1 MTRHPFVIADVFT
14 DRPYSGNQLAVV
26 FDADGLTKAQMQAV
40 AAEFGFSET
49 TFVLRPERDDHD
61 VRVRIFTP
69 GTELPFAG
77 HPTVGTA
84 LALAWRKE
92 PGERPSAVVLG
103 EGAGPVPVELRYA
116 GGEPVAAEFR
126 APALPARGGP
136 VEGQRC
142 VAALGLEPRDLV
154 LADGLPGEASCGL
167 PFLLVRLA
175 SREALERARMLDPGL
190 FDGLSADA
198 VYLFVEEGEEIR
210 ARMFSPLDGI
220 GEDPATGSAAA
231 ALAGFLGS
239 VDAPDGT
246 RRWRIRQGVEMGR
259 PSLIEAS
266 ARRHHGRVAEVRVGG
281 SAIMIAEGWI
291 TPPPG

>member
-14 DRPYSGNQLAVV
+14 DQPYSGNQLAVV

-69 GTELPFAG
+69 ATELPFAG

-84 LALAWRKE
+84 LALAWRKA
-92 PGERPSAVVLG
+92 PDERPPSVVLG
-103 EGAGPVPVELRYA
+103 EDAGPVPVELRYEK
-116 GGEPVAAEFR
+116 GEPVAAEFR
-126 APALPARGGP
+126 APALPVRGGP
-136 VEGQRC
+136 VDGQRC
-142 VAALGLEPRDLV
+142 VAALGLEPKDLV

-175 SREALERARMLDPGL
+175 SVDALGRARMLDPGL
-190 FDGLSADA
+190 LDGLDA
-198 VYLFVEEGEEIR
+198 TGVYLFVDGDEIR
-210 ARMFSPLDGI
+210 SRMFSPLDGI

-231 ALAGFLGS
+231 ALAGFLGTL
-239 VDAPDGT
+239 DGPDGT

-266 ARRHHGRVAEVRVGG
+266 ARRERGRVVEVRVGG
-281 SAIMIAEGWI
+281 SAVKVAEGWI
-291 TPPPG
+291 TPPPA